1 MNSIFDHP
9 GLPQAVVAILVKKLG
24 GDVALTQDDFD
35 AIPGVQLLEIS
46 APDGTLQLT
55 LKPKGATTQ

>member
-9 GLPQAVVAILVKKLG
+9 GLPQAVFAILVKKLG